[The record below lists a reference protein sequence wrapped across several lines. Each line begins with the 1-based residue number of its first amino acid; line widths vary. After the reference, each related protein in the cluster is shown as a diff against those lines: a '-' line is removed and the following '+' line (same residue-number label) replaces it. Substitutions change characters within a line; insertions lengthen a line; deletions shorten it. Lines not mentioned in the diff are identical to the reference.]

1 MKLIEECYQE
11 VILNEKLKAIRPTLT
26 FKTVANDLKEEYE
39 DYKKK
44 HNIKVNYYGDDE
56 PEKIIELLSYV
67 VPMYASYERLFAEV
81 VSDKKRIMGVYAI
94 DSRWQNYY
102 NSLNQP
108 GLKAPAKLLFLKYL
122 KQMGLDVPVEL
133 NAQGNPEYPFHLTNV
148 YAQNKIIEE
157 MVNKHKLDK
166 ATVEFL
172 NNYINQRFQSKQVAM
187 DINKWLRD
195 SQKSTLPVETP
206 IKPLTG
212 SDKEAKIAA
221 FIAKQKEAE
230 QKKNANV

>member
-11 VILNEKLKAIRPTLT
+11 VILNEKLKAIRPELT
-26 FKTVANDLKEEYE
+26 FKRIERDLKNEYDE
-39 DYKKK
+39 
-44 HNIKVNYYGDDE
+44 HNKRYYLKLQYGADETEAIIKMLTY
-56 PEKIIELLSYV
+56 I
-67 VPMYASYERLFAEV
+67 VPMYDSYERLFNEI
-81 VSDKKRIMGVYAI
+81 SNNTKRISEVYAI
-94 DSRWQNYY
+94 DLNWQHHY
-102 NSLNQP
+102 NNPNQP
-108 GLKAPAKLLFLKYL
+108 ALKAPAKLLVLKYL
-122 KQMGLDVPVEL
+122 KKMGLNVPVGL
-133 NAQGNPEYPFHLTNV
+133 NAQGQPDYPFHLINV
-148 YAQNKIIEE
+148 YAQNSIIEE
-157 MVNKHKLDK
+157 MINKHKLDK

-172 NNYINQRFQSKQVAM
+172 NKYISQRFQSKQVVM

-195 SQKSTLPVETP
+195 SQKSSLPVETP